1 MATIVETES
10 SKMECLSEYL
20 EKVLKYGGR
29 AMSCLER
36 LKEEYEEDDD
46 EDDEEY
52 EEVKKSKKKRSMK
65 DRDEYSR
72 YY

>member
-1 MATIVETES
+1 MATIVEVEN

-20 EKVLKYGGR
+20 EKMLKYGGK

-36 LKEEYEEDDD
+36 LKEESE
-46 EDDEEY
+46 EDDEE
-52 EEVKKSKKKRSMK
+52 EHEHKKIRKRRSMK
-65 DRDEYSR
+65 DYDDDEYLR